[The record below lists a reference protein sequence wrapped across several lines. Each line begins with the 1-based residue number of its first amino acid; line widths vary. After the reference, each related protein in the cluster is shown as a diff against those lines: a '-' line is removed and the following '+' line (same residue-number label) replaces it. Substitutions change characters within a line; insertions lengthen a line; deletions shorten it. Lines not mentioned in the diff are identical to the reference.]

1 MAARRRKWLY
11 SRSAMQDDDLETYR
25 AMTPGERLAL
35 ALELSEACWRWLD
48 VPDRA
53 AGDRKW
59 AAWNREHD
67 RGNEALLEALRRH
80 RLAGGGA

>member
-1 MAARRRKWLY
+1 VLE
-11 SRSAMQDDDLETYR
+11 DDIATYR

-35 ALELSEACWRWLD
+35 ALELSEACWHWLD

-59 AAWNREHD
+59 QAWNREHD
-67 RGNEALLEALRRH
+67 RSNAALLEGLRRH
-80 RLAGGGA
+80 QRASRP